1 MSLQDKRGQG
11 CAEPEAISV
20 PIRSNGASAL
30 CAKSIFAPDK
40 HGNSIG
46 HGAAVGSNRENVR
59 MEKVP
64 GSCKADG
71 FQIRT
76 TAAWCFILTVGV
88 ALLYIGRDVLVP
100 IALSVLIWF
109 LINALAATL
118 RKGPV
123 LASVLGPLSSRA
135 IAVLLFLGVVVF
147 TGRVVA
153 DNLARIATDLDPE
166 TSPILAKL
174 IIFAQSLGMPSDVSL
189 NWLFGIYPLDQF
201 LGNAVSLV
209 RGLIS
214 DASLI
219 FLYVM
224 FLLLDERFF
233 DAKLKAL
240 FPNDAHRTG
249 VRETISH
256 VSQEAR
262 IYLWLMFL
270 ISLGVGLVTFFFCSA
285 FGVKG
290 AAFWGFLAFGLNFIP
305 TIGSILAVVIPCLYA
320 LLTFDNPIALGGL
333 IACLSAT
340 QFIAGEIVL
349 PRLMGDHLNL
359 SAFVVLLSLVV
370 WGVLWG
376 PVGMFLGIPIT
387 VIAVVLCTRMDRTR
401 PIAILLSKDGRVPKF

>member
-1 MSLQDKRGQG
+1 MSPSATPLAQDY
-11 CAEPEAISV
+11 
-20 PIRSNGASAL
+20 
-30 CAKSIFAPDK
+30 
-40 HGNSIG
+40 
-46 HGAAVGSNRENVR
+46 RENEE
-59 MEKVP
+59 MKKVE
-64 GSCKADG
+64 GSRKGDG
-71 FQIRT
+71 AQIRVA
-76 TAAWCFILTVGV
+76 AAWCLILSVGL

-100 IALSVLIWF
+100 IALSILVWF
-109 LINALAATL
+109 LINALAGTL
-118 RKGPV
+118 RQVPV
-123 LASVLGPLSSRA
+123 LKSILGPWSSRG
-135 IAVLLFLGVVVF
+135 IAVLLFLVVAVF
-147 TGRVVA
+147 AGRVIV
-153 DNLARIATDLDPE
+153 DNLTRIANDLNTD

-174 IIFAQSLGMPSDVSL
+174 IVFAQNLGMPSDLSL
-189 NWLFGIYPLDQF
+189 DWLFGIYPLDQF
-201 LGNAVSLV
+201 LGNAVSVV
-209 RGLIS
+209 RGLVS

-233 DAKLKAL
+233 DAKLTAL
-240 FPNDAHRTG
+240 FPDDAHRKR

-270 ISLGVGLVTFFFCSA
+270 ISLGVGLVTFLLCSA

-333 IACLSAT
+333 IACLTAT
-340 QFIAGEIVL
+340 QFIAGEIIL

-387 VIAVVLCTRMDRTR
+387 VIAAVLCGRIDRAR
-401 PIAILLSKDGRVPKF
+401 PVAILLSKDGRIPQM